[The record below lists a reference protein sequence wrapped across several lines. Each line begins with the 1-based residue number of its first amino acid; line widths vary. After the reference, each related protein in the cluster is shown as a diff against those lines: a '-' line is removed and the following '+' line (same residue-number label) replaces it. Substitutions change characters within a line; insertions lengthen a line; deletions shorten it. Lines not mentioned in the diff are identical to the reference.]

1 MSRASGTGGLGDTMW
16 FRAACAGAGCGCGG
30 LAVGPGRVHTDGV
43 DERDA
48 ALQAAHA
55 AAAAFLDSLPDRP
68 VWPRASLD
76 QMLERFGGALP
87 DSGLEADA
95 VVQDLAE
102 GADPGLVA
110 IPGGRFFGFVI
121 GGTLPAA
128 LAADWL
134 VSTWDQN
141 SGSSTMTT
149 ATVALERVA
158 GEWILD
164 LLGLPPGASV
174 GFVTGAQV
182 SNFVCL
188 AAARA
193 AVLRRRGWDL
203 ARRGLFGAPRV
214 RLVVGAHR
222 HGSVDR
228 AARFLGIGEDDIV
241 VADDDV
247 EGRMLP
253 AGLERALS
261 LCGDDPVIVCLQA
274 GEVHTGAFDPF
285 AELTPLARGRDAWV
299 HVDGAFGAWAAAS
312 PSLAHLTH
320 GMADADSWTTD
331 AHKTLN
337 VPYDC
342 GMAIVRDPA
351 DSIAVFRT
359 GGDYLMYSGLDPW
372 DVTPEL
378 SRRARGVPVW
388 AALRSLGRSGVAG
401 LIERLHANA
410 LALER
415 GLRALPGVTIMNEVP
430 YTQVMFRLADDA
442 DTRALGAAIL
452 AEGTAAVTPAE
463 WAGHAVLRCSMSS
476 WATTEDDIARTLEA
490 FARLIPVTRGS

>member
-1 MSRASGTGGLGDTMW
+1 
-16 FRAACAGAGCGCGG
+16 
-30 LAVGPGRVHTDGV
+30 V
-43 DERDA
+43 DERER
-48 ALQAAHA
+48 ALRAAHA
-55 AAAAFLDSLPDRP
+55 AASAFLGNLPDRP

-76 QMLERFGGALP
+76 EMLSRVGGALP
-87 DSGLEADA
+87 EEGQDAEA
-95 VVQDLAE
+95 VVRDLAE

-141 SGSSTMTT
+141 SGSSSMTT

-164 LLGLPPGASV
+164 LLGLPSGASV

-193 AVLRRRGWDL
+193 AVLRRRGWDV
-203 ARRGLFGAPRV
+203 ARQGLSGAPRV

-228 AARFLGIGEDDIV
+228 AARFLGIGEDDV
-241 VADDDV
+241 LVAPADA

-253 AGLERALS
+253 AGLERALAE
-261 LCGDDPVIVCLQA
+261 CGGDPVIVCLQA
-274 GEVHTGAFDPF
+274 GEVHSGAFDPF
-285 AELTPLARGRDAWV
+285 AQLMPLARARDTWV
-299 HVDGAFGAWAAAS
+299 HIDGAFGAWAAAS
-312 PSLAHLTH
+312 PALVHLTE
-320 GMADADSWTTD
+320 GMSDADSWTTD

-372 DVTPEL
+372 DLTPEL

-388 AALRSLGRSGVAG
+388 AALRQLGRAGIAG
-401 LIERLHANA
+401 LVERLHTNA
-410 LALER
+410 LTLER
-415 GLRALPGVTIMNEVP
+415 GLRRIPGVTVMNEVP
-430 YTQVMFRLADDA
+430 YTQVMFRLDDDA
-442 DTRALGAAIL
+442 ATRALGAAIL
-452 AEGTAAVTPAE
+452 ADGTAAVTGAE
-463 WAGHAVLRCSMSS
+463 WNGFAVLRCSMSS
-476 WATTEDDIARTLEA
+476 WVTTENDIARTLEA
-490 FARLIPVTRGS
+490 FERLIAVTRGS